1 MNPLN
6 VIQPFCLFLLFYC
19 AELSLL
25 SLATGALPAAFSF
38 AQNVIPTKKGKEQ
51 VRDEEDFFKT
61 LEVPRPTVESSL
73 ILVYNQFHRNRDRVL
88 DALKKHRSA
97 DDVKIISNKCG
108 AIVDNIGE
116 PINRNATAT
125 TLTMRKDKDKDR
137 DRDRD
142 RD

>member
-1 MNPLN
+1 M
-6 VIQPFCLFLLFYC
+6 
-19 AELSLL
+19 
-25 SLATGALPAAFSF
+25 
-38 AQNVIPTKKGKEQ
+38 IPTKKGQKE
-51 VRDEEDFFKT
+51 VKDEEDFFKT

-116 PINRNATAT
+116 PINRNATGT
-125 TLTMRKDKDKDR
+125 TMTMKKDKDR
-137 DRDRD
+137 EKDREKN
-142 RD
+142 